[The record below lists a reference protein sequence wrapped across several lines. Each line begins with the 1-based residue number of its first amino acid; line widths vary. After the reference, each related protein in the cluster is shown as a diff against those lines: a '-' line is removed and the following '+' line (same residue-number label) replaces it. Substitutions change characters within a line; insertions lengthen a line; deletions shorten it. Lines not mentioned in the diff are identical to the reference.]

1 MVRELLMYKSV
12 RGGKCDKM
20 RSVRKVGRSYV
31 AGMQLGIGIKFKNL
45 VYYSHSVS
53 APGKC

>member
-1 MVRELLMYKSV
+1 MVRELCISV

-31 AGMQLGIGIKFKNL
+31 VGMQLGIGIKFKNL